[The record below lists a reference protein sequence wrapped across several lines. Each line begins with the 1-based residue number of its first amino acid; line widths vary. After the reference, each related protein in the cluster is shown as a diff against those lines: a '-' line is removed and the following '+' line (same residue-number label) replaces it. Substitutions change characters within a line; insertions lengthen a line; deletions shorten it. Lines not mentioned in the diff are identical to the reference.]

1 MSRREGEGGEAMS
14 HATAMPMTA
23 TEHQQGW
30 VPMRCGCKREHAFIF
45 RAAVVR
51 HIDLAALS
59 WCGDNNGWHPTCEQ
73 ARAASQA
80 AGLTAVGLAE
90 GARP

>member
-1 MSRREGEGGEAMS
+1 
-14 HATAMPMTA
+14 
-23 TEHQQGW
+23 
-30 VPMRCGCKREHAFIF
+30 
-45 RAAVVR
+45 VR

-90 GARP
+90 GSKP